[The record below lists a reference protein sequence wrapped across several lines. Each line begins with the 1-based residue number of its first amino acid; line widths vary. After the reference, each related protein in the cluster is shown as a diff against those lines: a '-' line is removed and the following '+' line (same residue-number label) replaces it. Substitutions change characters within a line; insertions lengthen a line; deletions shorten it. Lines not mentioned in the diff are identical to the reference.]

1 MKLAHFDFENTFSL
15 QPGRVNV
22 LVVEPE
28 KQFFLY
34 CSELCGQA
42 AGEPGKFCLSEGDAE
57 LSIAKC
63 CAFIADY
70 FSLQVN
76 DKKFSTKLYR
86 SLQEIAETHFL
97 REYQQIC
104 TLLAEFFQKLNA
116 ESDCPLEYDGEDR
129 LGAILKAFG
138 VRIASEDTLLQS
150 ILLYMRASCA
160 FFKTKCFFF
169 MNLKTVLSAEELAAL
184 YHEAALDEVCLFLL
198 ENTQRE
204 KLPAEVVTIIDRDL
218 CEILA

>member
-1 MKLAHFDFENTFSL
+1 MKLAHFDFENTFLL

-28 KQFFLY
+28 KQFFSY
-34 CSELCGQA
+34 CSELCGQL
-42 AGEPGKFCLSEGDAE
+42 AGEPGGFCLSESDAE
-57 LSIAKC
+57 LSPAKC

-86 SLQEIAETHFL
+86 SLQEITEGHFL

-104 TLLAEFFQKLNA
+104 ALLADFFQKLNA
-116 ESDCPLEYDGEDR
+116 ESECPIEYDGEDC
-129 LGAILKAFG
+129 LGGILKAFG
-138 VRIASEDTLLQS
+138 VRIAAEDTLLQS

-160 FFKTKCFFF
+160 FFKTRCFFF

-184 YHEAALDEVCLFLL
+184 YHEAALGEVCLFLL
-198 ENTQRE
+198 ENTQKS
-204 KLPAEVVTIIDRDL
+204 KLSGEIVTVIDRDL